1 MLDPFPTF
9 FSNQAYIWNWP
20 IENIWDRVKNHRE
33 TWRKVQY
40 FEKIFLNDHESNN
53 FTLSLL
59 LYQLI
64 VNGLL
69 FNL

>member
-1 MLDPFPTF
+1 MLDPLPTF

-20 IENIWDRVKNHRE
+20 IEHIWERVKNHRE
-33 TWRKVQY
+33 TWRKEQY
-40 FEKIFLNDHESNN
+40 FEKIFLNDHQSNN